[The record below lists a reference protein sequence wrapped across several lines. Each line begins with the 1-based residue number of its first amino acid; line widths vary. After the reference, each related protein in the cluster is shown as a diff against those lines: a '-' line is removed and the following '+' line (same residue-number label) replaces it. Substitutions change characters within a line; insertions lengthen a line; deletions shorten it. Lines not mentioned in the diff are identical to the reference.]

1 MTTTASAVAR
11 GRVAFRDGRLADAEE
26 AFNEALAD
34 GEDVP
39 QAVYGLAAV
48 KLAQEDRPAAEDL
61 FRKAYALGG
70 DVENAAYYLGRMSF
84 ERGEMSA
91 ARAWYS
97 LALEG
102 KPDHAGAADGMAE
115 VTEAEAVAAGRV
127 DGEYGRSALGAYEA
141 LQASTDPLVRAPLTL
156 LENLV
161 RTASPPRISAY
172 IGQLAAALWWA
183 VLSGYVLVQGYYT
196 LSWQQDFSR
205 RPLAPSWLLVLC
217 CFAVGASVVAVQAAI
232 ILTTRYTLAKGRIQT
247 RRGIVIR
254 HDHNLELYRV
264 TNITIRRSLL
274 QRITN
279 DGTFVF
285 AAFEAGHP
293 IPSVKLVGFA
303 SLTEMRELHPR
314 LLNLVFT
321 LRGSNAVRG
330 IIQ

>member
-1 MTTTASAVAR
+1 MSTSQSAVAR

-26 AFNEALAD
+26 AFNEALTN
-34 GEDVP
+34 GESVP
-39 QAVYGLAAV
+39 EAVYGLGAV

-70 DVENAAYYLGRMSF
+70 EVENAAYYLGRMSF

-102 KPDHAGAADGMAE
+102 SPDHAGATAGMAD
-115 VTEAEAVAAGRV
+115 VAEAKAVAAGRV

-156 LENLV
+156 LENLT
-161 RTASPPRISAY
+161 RPAAPPRISAY
-172 IGQLAAALWWA
+172 LGHLAAALWWA
-183 VLSGYVLVQGYYT
+183 VLAGYVLVQGYYT
-196 LSWQQDFSR
+196 LSWQQDFGR

-217 CFAVGASVVAVQAAI
+217 CLALGVSVVAVEVAV

-274 QRITN
+274 QRLTN
-279 DGTFVF
+279 DGTFIF
-285 AAFEAGHP
+285 AAYESGHP
-293 IPSVKLVGFA
+293 IPSVDLVGFA

-314 LLNLVFT
+314 LLSLVFT